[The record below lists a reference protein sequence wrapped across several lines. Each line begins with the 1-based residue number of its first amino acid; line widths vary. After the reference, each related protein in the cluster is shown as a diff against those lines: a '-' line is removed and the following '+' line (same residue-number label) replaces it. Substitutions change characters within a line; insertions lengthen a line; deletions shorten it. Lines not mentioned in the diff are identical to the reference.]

1 MDCLPGFT
9 SAARLPPAHESIY
22 HAGVMARS
30 HIMGRRGHEHAPVA
44 ATGDGC
50 FIIDTE
56 GRRYLDASGG
66 PAVSCLGH
74 SNRSVA
80 QAVSNQLDRIA
91 FPYSGFFTTEAAEKL
106 ARRLATAAP
115 GRLDR
120 VFFVS
125 GGSEAVESAIKV
137 ARQYFME
144 LGELQRNHVI
154 ARRQSYHGNTLGALA
169 ASGNV
174 ARRAPYQPLLVDG
187 SHISPCYEY
196 RHRRPDETANEYG
209 RRTAQELEAE
219 IERCGPETV
228 MAFVA
233 EPVVGA
239 TLGAVPAVDG
249 YFAQIREICD
259 RHGILLILDEV
270 MCGMGRTGTLF
281 ASEHDGIAP
290 DIVCLAKG
298 LGAGYQPL
306 GAMICTGEIHDAILD
321 GSGFFQHGHTYQGH
335 PMAAAAGLAVLDE
348 LERHDLIG
356 RVATMGRVLEGRL
369 RAQFGDHP
377 HVGDIR
383 GRGMFW
389 GLEFVAD
396 RGSREPF
403 APEAQVAARLK
414 DVAQSNGLLCYPT
427 SGTADGVRGD
437 HVIIAPPYIITESE
451 VELAV
456 DLLARS
462 IDETLA
468 AS

>member
-1 MDCLPGFT
+1 MGFPGVV
-9 SAARLPPAHESIY
+9 RLPLVDECIY
-22 HAGVMARS
+22 HSGVIARS

-44 ATGDGC
+44 AAGDGC

-74 SNRSVA
+74 SNRAVA
-80 QAVSNQLDRIA
+80 EAVTTQLDHIA
-91 FPYSGFFTTEAAEKL
+91 FPYSGFFTTEAAEEL
-106 ARRLATAAP
+106 ARRLAAAAP
-115 GRLDR
+115 GGLDR
-120 VFFVS
+120 VYLVS

-144 LGELQRNHVI
+144 RGEPQRSHVI

-169 ASGNV
+169 AGGNI
-174 ARRAPYQPLLVDG
+174 ARRAPYHPLLVES

-196 RHRRPDETANEYG
+196 RHRRPDETADEYG
-209 RRTAQELEAE
+209 RRSADELEAE
-219 IERCGPETV
+219 IERLDPDRV
-228 MAFVA
+228 MAFLA

-249 YFAQIREICD
+249 YFQRIGEICD
-259 RHGILLILDEV
+259 RYGILLILDEI

-281 ASEHDGIAP
+281 ASEHDGITP

-298 LGAGYQPL
+298 IAAGYQPL
-306 GAMICTGEIHDAILD
+306 GAMICTGEIHDTILD

-335 PMAAAAGLAVLDE
+335 PMAAAAGLAVYNE
-348 LERHDLIG
+348 LMEHDLIE
-356 RVATMGRVLEGRL
+356 RAAIMGSVLEHGL
-369 RAQFGDHP
+369 RERFGDHR

-389 GLEFVAD
+389 GLELVAD
-396 RGSREPF
+396 RDTRRPF
-403 APEAQVAARLK
+403 APETQVAARLK
-414 DVAQSNGLLCYPT
+414 DVAQANGLLCYPT

-451 VELAV
+451 IDLAV

-462 IDETLA
+462 LDETLA
-468 AS
+468 ANPR

>member
-1 MDCLPGFT
+1 
-9 SAARLPPAHESIY
+9 
-22 HAGVMARS
+22 
-30 HIMGRRGHEHAPVA
+30 MGRRGHEHAPFA
-44 ATGDGC
+44 AAGDGC

-56 GRRYLDASGG
+56 GKRYLDASGG

-74 SNRSVA
+74 SNRAVA
-80 QAVSNQLDRIA
+80 EAVVTQLNSIA
-91 FPYSGFFTTEAAEKL
+91 FPYSGFFTTEVAEEL
-106 ARRLATAAP
+106 ARRLAEVAP

-120 VFFVS
+120 VYFVS

-137 ARQYFME
+137 ARQYFIE
-144 LGELQRNHVI
+144 RGEPQRDHLI

-169 ASGNV
+169 AGGNV
-174 ARRAPYQPLLVDG
+174 ARRAPYQPLLVET
-187 SHISPCYEY
+187 SHIAPCYEY
-196 RHRRPDETANEYG
+196 RHRHKGETAAEYG
-209 RRTAQELEAE
+209 RRAADELEAE
-219 IERCGPETV
+219 IERLGADTV
-228 MAFVA
+228 MAFLA

-249 YFAQIREICD
+249 YFARIREICD
-259 RHGILLILDEV
+259 HHGILLILDEV

-306 GAMICTGEIHDAILD
+306 GAMICTGEIHDTILD
-321 GSGFFQHGHTYQGH
+321 GSGFFQHGYTYQGH

-348 LERHDLIG
+348 VKGRNLIER
-356 RVATMGRVLEGRL
+356 ATTMGRLLEDRL
-369 RAQFGDHP
+369 RQRFGDHR

-396 RGSREPF
+396 RETGEPF
-403 APEAQVAARLK
+403 EPRLQVAARLK
-414 DVAQSNGLLCYPT
+414 EVAQANGLLCYP
-427 SGTADGVRGD
+427 SAGTADGLRGD
-437 HVIIAPPYIITESE
+437 HVIIAPPFIVTEPE
-451 VELAV
+451 IDLAC

-462 IDETLA
+462 LDETLA